1 MDNSHAIAW
10 TFLTFFNSVVLLNA
24 SWAKD
29 KLPAWKRNCP
39 QKNQKDKRAPPF
51 VKADKKTI
59 LLPIPK
65 HSKVTLKP
73 QIMRLA

>member
-1 MDNSHAIAW
+1 MGISHAIAW
-10 TFLTFFNSVVLLNA
+10 TFLMFFNTVVPLNA
-24 SWAKD
+24 SWTKD

-51 VKADKKTI
+51 VKADKKTT

-65 HSKVTLKP
+65 RSKVMLKP
-73 QIMRLA
+73 QIT